1 MKKIFSNNYKKYAS
15 DFKRQPGSF
24 PDENLSGQSDLF
36 QTNSEPPSK
45 CKKCRRKGLDGDNK
59 VVGKKDYQTGTDYA
73 VVERRQ
79 TGML

>member
-1 MKKIFSNNYKKYAS
+1 MKKIVTENYIKKAS

-24 PDENLSGQSDLF
+24 PDENLSGQTDIYINR
-36 QTNSEPPSK
+36 TEK
-45 CKKCRRKGLDGDNK
+45 KDCKKCRRKGLDTIDKK
-59 VVGKKDYQTGTDYA
+59 VTNTDYQTGIKYP